1 MCTLLCYWLQRQQ
14 SSAVF
19 DHQLL
24 VPHQNW
30 IRKKKKNLS
39 SVRRMF
45 PTASSPGSEFLTCCW
60 ASEGVCAPSCDN
72 RRKVQV
78 WIDVSVSVVCGCE
91 QGVTHFYSPP
101 STFKNLS
108 RQEPA
113 AQLWLSHRT
122 AWIQTRR
129 TWSWERDSW
138 WKGWDIYV
146 K

>member
-1 MCTLLCYWLQRQQ
+1 MHFALLLAAAATKQRCVRLPAAG
-14 SSAVF
+14 SSSKL
-19 DHQLL
+19 DKE
-24 VPHQNW
+24 
-30 IRKKKKNLS
+30 KKKTSHLS
-39 SVRRMF
+39 GECFLQLHLQDLNSSHAAEPLKESVRPRVITGGKCRF
-45 PTASSPGSEFLTCCW
+45 GLTWVFL
-60 ASEGVCAPSCDN
+60 G
-72 RRKVQV
+72 K
-78 WIDVSVSVVCGCE
+78 VCGCE